1 VTRYTLVA
9 TASFGLEAVVRAE
22 LSALGFGEARTE
34 DRRVIFEGGPQEVA
48 RCNIRLRAAD
58 RVMLRLSE
66 FPVGDFDALYEGVRA
81 VRWTDLMAPSPAV
94 VVEARSTRSKISSV
108 PAIQSVSK
116 KAIVDAL
123 SRGKSLSRM
132 EESGPRYTVE
142 VAIAHDR
149 ASVLLDTTGPG
160 LHKRGYRAAG
170 GEAPM
175 RENLAAALVLL
186 SRWDPSRPFADP
198 LCGSGTIPI
207 EAALIAGNIAP
218 GISRRFAAEE
228 WPAFPRAV
236 WKAARE
242 EARSA
247 ERRDAA
253 CLIEASDRDAKIVET
268 ARRNAERAG
277 VGSRIGFRC
286 AKFDSFGP
294 SGDFGCMVCNPPYG
308 ERLGEAREVEDLY
321 RAMGRLFGRLDT
333 WSLFVLTAHEG
344 FQKLFG
350 APATKNRKLY
360 NGNLRCWFYQY
371 YGPLPPSHRCAE
383 GAAVLT

>member
-1 VTRYTLVA
+1 M
-9 TASFGLEAVVRAE
+9 
-22 LSALGFGEARTE
+22 GFGEARTE
-34 DRRVIFEGGPQEVA
+34 DRRVVFEGGPPEVA
-48 RCNIRLRAAD
+48 RCNVGLRAAD
-58 RVMLRLSE
+58 RVLLRLSE
-66 FPVGDFDALYEGVRA
+66 FPVGSFDALYEGVRA
-81 VRWTDLMAPSPAV
+81 VHWTDLMPASPAV

-116 KAIVDAL
+116 KAIVDSL
-123 SRGKSLSRM
+123 SRGKSSARM
-132 EESGPRYTVE
+132 EESGPRYTIE
-142 VAIAHDR
+142 VAIAHDQ
-149 ASVLLDTTGPG
+149 ASILLDTTGPG
-160 LHKRGYRAAG
+160 LHKRGYRASG

-207 EAALIAGNIAP
+207 EAALIACNIAP
-218 GISRRFAAEE
+218 GLGRRFAAEE
-228 WPAFPRAV
+228 WPGFPRAV

-247 ERRDAA
+247 ERKDVDLR
-253 CLIEASDRDAKIVET
+253 IEASDRDARIIET

-277 VGSRIGFRC
+277 VGPRIGFHC
-286 AKFDSFGP
+286 AELDGFKPAGA
-294 SGDFGCMVCNPPYG
+294 FGCMVCNPPYG
-308 ERLGEAREVEDLY
+308 ERLGEAREVETLY
-321 RAMGRLFGRLDT
+321 RAMGRLFARLDT
-333 WSLFVLTAHEG
+333 WSLFVLTAYEG

-371 YGPLPPSHRCAE
+371 FGPLPPRPSVPSAR
-383 GAAVLT
+383 